1 MDPLLQ
7 RIDILVQTI
16 AYLIND
22 KNEEKSEEIEQKQY
36 DFDQFKKKYGYN
48 KKTND
53 WAHRI
58 WTKYQSIESD
68 PNKVPIFSTG
78 NDCEWCVTEKV
89 HGANFSILY
98 NGKEFVAAKLYQHST
113 KISSSFS
120 SHHIQHSDEQ
130 NYSILSPCS
139 TGDGKE

>member
-7 RIDILVQTI
+7 RIDILVQLL
-16 AYLIND
+16 ADLIND
-22 KNEEKSEEIEQKQY
+22 KNEKKSEEIEQKQY
-36 DFDQFKKKYGYN
+36 DFDKLTEQYGYN

-68 PNKVPIFSTG
+68 PNKVPILSTG

-113 KISSSFS
+113 KISDE
-120 SHHIQHSDEQ
+120 HNIQHSDEQ
-130 NYSILSPCS
+130 NYSILRMCS
-139 TGDGKE
+139 TGDGNK